1 MEKEPYGN
9 SSGRETYSNDSPS
22 YDDPANVVETK
33 GVRIGEA
40 ADMYGDLATAED
52 YGYVTR
58 GCVERR
64 IRMDL
69 PGLME
74 IMLG

>member
-1 MEKEPYGN
+1 MAQEPYGN
-9 SSGRETYSNDSPS
+9 SPGEKYSNESPP
-22 YDDPANVVETK
+22 YDDPSRIVETK
-33 GVRIGEA
+33 GVRIDEA

-58 GCVERR
+58 GCVESR
-64 IRMDL
+64 ISLAL

-74 IMLG
+74 IVLG